1 MAATLVF
8 RLTGGAANSDPD
20 ASLGGAMSS
29 TALSATPMNNLFDN
43 VSPAEALAGD
53 TNYRAIDVF
62 NSGDAT
68 AESVELYMSAET
80 SSEDSQLD
88 FGDGGVHDG
97 SDQGDTIADESTA
110 PDGISF
116 AHYTSASKLSVANIP
131 AGEACRIWVR
141 RVVGAEAENTANDLG
156 TIAVDYA

>member
-1 MAATLVF
+1 MAATLVY

-53 TNYRAIDVF
+53 TEYRAIDVY

-68 AESVELYMSAET
+68 AESVELYMSTET
-80 SSEDSQLD
+80 SSTDSQLD
-88 FGDGGVHDG
+88 FGAGAVHDG
-97 SDQGDTIADESTA
+97 SDQADTIADESTA

-116 AHYTSASKLSVANIP
+116 AHYTDVSKLSLTNIP
-131 AGEACRIWVR
+131 AGQAHRVWVR
-141 RVVGAEAENTANDLG
+141 RVIGAAAGNTANDLG